1 MYSNTPLRAAMDRA
15 GKFLNGSSSVAWH
28 KYPNDSSKTNNADNT
43 SACRAS
49 YHVLMTDGVWN
60 SNDASGIG
68 KTYNDDAAISLPSG
82 TGYTGTRPSQ
92 YTPAAPF
99 QGGGNNSLADVAM
112 NYWAMDLNS
121 SLDNK
126 VKPYM
131 PFKSGNDIDDYWDP
145 RNNPADW
152 QHMVNFVMGLGL
164 TNSLNDTNIPW
175 EGGTYLGEGY
185 KNLKSGTAVWPTV
198 GTSSANVYDLWRGD

>member
-1 MYSNTPLRAAMDRA
+1 MRMNNSTPLRAAMDRA
-15 GKFLNGSSSVAWH
+15 GKFLKNDSAAWH
-28 KYPNDSSKTNNADNT
+28 KYPNDTSKTNNTDNT
-43 SACRAS
+43 YACRAS

-60 SNDASGIG
+60 GNDASGIG
-68 KTYNDDAAISLPSG
+68 KTYNDDAAISLESG

-112 NYWAMDLNS
+112 NYWAMDLNKN
-121 SLDNK
+121 LVNK
-126 VKPYM
+126 VKPYI

-145 RNNPADW
+145 RNNPAYW

-175 EGGTYLGEGY
+175 RA
-185 KNLKSGTAVWPTV
+185 NL
-198 GTSSANVYDLWRGD
+198 LR